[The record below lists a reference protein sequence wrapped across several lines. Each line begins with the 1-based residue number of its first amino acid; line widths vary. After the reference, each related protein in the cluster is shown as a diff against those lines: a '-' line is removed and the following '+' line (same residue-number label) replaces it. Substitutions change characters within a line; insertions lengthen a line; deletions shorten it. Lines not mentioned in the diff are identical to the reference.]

1 MPVLCRRKRSR
12 RQILPSAMPSC
23 IRGKR
28 QRVRTGK
35 GFLTRKGE
43 SHCFGWMWNK
53 DQWVLV
59 LRPWRLCRPCPRGR
73 TRSLGPGHAPWVPA
87 PLRRCARLVAGVQ
100 VERPGCFPPGFG
112 CQGPPPG
119 VPGGVDRGRGSNSAR
134 INSFVREGGGS
145 QWQWPQQWPRE
156 GVGMPPYL

>member
-12 RQILPSAMPSC
+12 RQILPSVMPSC

-35 GFLTRKGE
+35 GFLTHKGE

-73 TRSLGPGHAPWVPA
+73 TRSEVALGSLLVCRSSHLDVS
-87 PLRRCARLVAGVQ
+87 RLGSGVRASLLGYLE
-100 VERPGCFPPGFG
+100 VWTERGAATAA
-112 CQGPPPG
+112 Q
-119 VPGGVDRGRGSNSAR
+119 

-145 QWQWPQQWPRE
+145 QWQWPQQWPQE
-156 GVGMPPYL
+156 GVGDAALSLSS